1 MKKKNSEKVVV
12 RTVTVDGRELT
23 HIGTQSGIE
32 LYQDDKAAENTLYG
46 LKDYKVLF
54 TVTAESLTEV
64 GHTVE
69 FTMNTIDDESNK
81 ESDDD

>member
-1 MKKKNSEKVVV
+1 MSKKNSEKVVV
-12 RTVTVDGRELT
+12 RTVSVDGRELT

-32 LYQDDKAAENTLYG
+32 LYQDDKADENILYG
-46 LKDYKVLF
+46 VKDYKVLF

-69 FTMNTIDDESNK
+69 FTMLTIDDES
-81 ESDDD
+81 EVTSG

>member
-1 MKKKNSEKVVV
+1 MKKNSEKVVV

-23 HIGTQSGIE
+23 HVGTQSGIE
-32 LYQDDKAAENTLYG
+32 LYQDDKADENILYG

-69 FTMNTIDDESNK
+69 FTMLTIDDES
-81 ESDDD
+81 EVTSG

>member
-1 MKKKNSEKVVV
+1 MSKKNSEKVVV

-23 HIGTQSGIE
+23 QIGTQSGIE
-32 LYQDDKAAENTLYG
+32 LYQDDKADENILYG
-46 LKDYKVLF
+46 VKDCKVLF

-69 FTMNTIDDESNK
+69 FTMLTIDDES
-81 ESDDD
+81 EVQGG

>member
-1 MKKKNSEKVVV
+1 MKKNSEKVVV

-23 HIGTQSGIE
+23 HVGTQSGIE
-32 LYQDDKAAENTLYG
+32 LYQDDKADENILYG
-46 LKDYKVLF
+46 VKDYKVLF

-69 FTMNTIDDESNK
+69 FTMLTIDDES
-81 ESDDD
+81 EVTSG

>member
-1 MKKKNSEKVVV
+1 MSKKNSEKVVV

-23 HIGTQSGIE
+23 HVGTQSGIE
-32 LYQDDKAAENTLYG
+32 LYQDDKADENILYG
-46 LKDYKVLF
+46 VKDYKVLF

-69 FTMNTIDDESNK
+69 FTMLTIDDES
-81 ESDDD
+81 EVTSG

>member
-1 MKKKNSEKVVV
+1 MSKKNSEKVVV
-12 RTVTVDGRELT
+12 RTVSVDGRELT

-32 LYQDDKAAENTLYG
+32 LYQDDKADENILYG
-46 LKDYKVLF
+46 VKDYKVLF

-69 FTMNTIDDESNK
+69 FTMLTIDDES
-81 ESDDD
+81 EVQGG

>member
-1 MKKKNSEKVVV
+1 MSKKNSEKLVV
-12 RTVTVDGRELT
+12 RTVSVDGRELT

-32 LYQDDKAAENTLYG
+32 LYQDDKADENILYG
-46 LKDYKVLF
+46 VKDYKVLF

-69 FTMNTIDDESNK
+69 FTMLTIDDES
-81 ESDDD
+81 EVTSG